1 MIYFRPNESTN
12 RDLGKG
18 GDTMDIQKQF
28 NLVANEYDK
37 NRRKFI
43 PCFDDFY
50 IGTTSLIAYNI
61 ATPKTVLDL
70 GAGTGLLSQFWIQHY
85 PTAQFVLVDIADE
98 MLDVARKR
106 FSGMDNVTYQVLN
119 YANELPS
126 GKFDVIAS
134 ALSVHHLEDEDK
146 QDPFARINDLL
157 PSGGLFVN
165 YDQFCAGQPEMDQ
178 WINSYWENQLVHSG
192 LTDHDIALWRERKK
206 LDRECSVEQEIAML
220 DQCGFKT
227 VQCVYSCQKFS
238 VVVAIK

>member
-1 MIYFRPNESTN
+1 
-12 RDLGKG
+12 
-18 GDTMDIQKQF
+18 MDIQKQF
-28 NLVANEYDK
+28 NLVANEYDQ

-50 IGTTSLIAYNI
+50 VDTTGLIAHNI

-85 PTAQFVLVDIADE
+85 PTTEFVLVDIADE

-106 FSGMDNVTYQVLN
+106 FSGMDNVTYKALD
-119 YANELPS
+119 YTNELPCD
-126 GKFDVIAS
+126 KFDVVAS
-134 ALSVHHLEDEDK
+134 ALSIHHLEDEDK
-146 QDPFARINDLL
+146 QNLFAQIYDHV

-165 YDQFCAGQPEMDQ
+165 YDQFCAGQPEMDL

-220 DQCGFKT
+220 EKSKFKI

-238 VVVAIK
+238 VIVAIK

>member
-1 MIYFRPNESTN
+1 
-12 RDLGKG
+12 
-18 GDTMDIQKQF
+18 MDIQKQF
-28 NLVANEYDK
+28 NLVASEYDK
-37 NRRKFI
+37 NRKKFL
-43 PCFDDFY
+43 PCFDGFY
-50 IGTTSLIAYNI
+50 IDTTSLIAHNI
-61 ATPKTVLDL
+61 AEPRRVLDL

-85 PTAQFVLVDIADE
+85 PTTEFVLVDIADE

-106 FSGMDNVTYQVLN
+106 FSGMDNVTYKALD
-119 YANELPS
+119 YTNELPCD
-126 GKFDVIAS
+126 KFDVVAS
-134 ALSVHHLEDEDK
+134 ALSIHHLEDEDK
-146 QDPFARINDLL
+146 QNLFAQIYDHL

-220 DQCGFKT
+220 EKSKFKI

-238 VVVAIK
+238 VIVAIK

>member
-1 MIYFRPNESTN
+1 MFLLSIKE
-12 RDLGKG
+12 
-18 GDTMDIQKQF
+18 QF
-28 NLVANEYDK
+28 NLIAEEYDK

-50 IGTTSLIAYNI
+50 IETTGLIAHNI
-61 ATPKTVLDL
+61 AEPKSVLDL

-85 PTAQFVLVDIADE
+85 PTAEFRLVDIADE

-106 FSGMDNVTYQVLN
+106 FSGMENVICQVLN
-119 YANELPS
+119 YTNELPC

-134 ALSVHHLEDEDK
+134 ALSIHHLEDEDK
-146 QDPFARINDLL
+146 QKLFVQIYDQL

-220 DQCGFKT
+220 EKSKFKI
-227 VQCVYSCQKFS
+227 VKCVYSCQKFA
-238 VVVAIK
+238 VIVAIK